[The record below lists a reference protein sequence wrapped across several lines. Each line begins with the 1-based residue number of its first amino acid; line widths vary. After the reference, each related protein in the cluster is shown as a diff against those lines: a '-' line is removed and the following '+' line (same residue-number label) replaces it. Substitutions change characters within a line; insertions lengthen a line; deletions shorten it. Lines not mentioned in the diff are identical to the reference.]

1 LSVGWQVVLPAAA
14 KRSRAGGQ
22 TDVAMS
28 TPDALPLLGPG
39 AHLTPTDGACLMEL
53 VSVLAGQP
61 WSDHPAC
68 TDPTLATIA
77 RVVNDELSDPARQT
91 LAQLAAELVG
101 RTGDPAWVAPALV
114 HRCLPM
120 AEAHLGSPARRLRR
134 HQRRALRRL
143 TATGRRRPACP
154 AWLYA
159 WGPAQHAITGMVL
172 ALRRLPADRRDDALR
187 AVLDAAVSVV
197 PQRAPAAPAPDPAAA
212 AGVWSTTTT
221 RRELR

>member
-1 LSVGWQVVLPAAA
+1 
-14 KRSRAGGQ
+14 
-22 TDVAMS
+22 
-28 TPDALPLLGPG
+28 
-39 AHLTPTDGACLMEL
+39 MEL

-101 RTGDPAWVAPALV
+101 RTGDPARLAPALV

-120 AEAHLGSPARRLRR
+120 AEAHLG
-134 HQRRALRRL
+134 
-143 TATGRRRPACP
+143 
-154 AWLYA
+154 
-159 WGPAQHAITGMVL
+159 
-172 ALRRLPADRRDDALR
+172 
-187 AVLDAAVSVV
+187 
-197 PQRAPAAPAPDPAAA
+197 APAAPAPDPAAA
-212 AGVWSTTTT
+212 AGVRSTTTT